1 MPQTQSYSLFELNE
15 YLRRV
20 IALNFNEAIWI
31 KAEIFQI
38 KPSRGNYYLELVE
51 KAEGS
56 NDIIA
61 QMSAVIWVKS
71 ALFIKR
77 KLGELQ
83 DAILSDG
90 TQISVKVRLDF
101 NERYGLKLIIED
113 IDPSYTMG
121 QLELIRQKII
131 QRLKSENLIH
141 LNGLQEIPAVVQR
154 VAVISSKTAAGYQDF
169 MAQLRNNPYGYQYQ
183 VDLYQAAMQ
192 GKNTEKEV
200 LSAMQDIADHH
211 NQYDLIC
218 IIRGG
223 GSKMDLAAFDN
234 YNISYAISQSPLPVL
249 CGIGHD
255 IDQTIADI
263 VAHIE
268 LKTPTAVADFL
279 IEHNLFFESEQLRM
293 IEQIK
298 SLSMMTLQREE
309 QKLLQYE
316 YQVQQLPQEILN
328 DYKQQLILL
337 KEGIRSATRRNI
349 DRYESLISK
358 TEAVA
363 QVVDPK
369 HVLKRGFVM
378 IKKGKS
384 IVTTSDSLE
393 VGDTVKIEWSEG
405 SKSATITK

>member
-131 QRLKSENLIH
+131 QRLKAENLIH

-169 MAQLRNNPYGYQYQ
+169 MAQLRNNPYGYQYR
-183 VDLYQAAMQ
+183 VDLFQAAMQ

-200 LSAMQDIADHH
+200 LSALHDITDHEH
-211 NQYDLIC
+211 QYDLIC

-234 YNISYAISQSPLPVL
+234 YNIAHAISQSPLPVL

-298 SLSMMTLQREE
+298 SLSMITLQREE
-309 QKLLQYE
+309 QKIIQYE
-316 YQVQQLPQEILN
+316 YQAHHLPQELIN
-328 DYKQQLILL
+328 RHTQQLALL
-337 KEGIRSATRRNI
+337 HQSIHSATRRTI
-349 DRYESLISK
+349 DYYQSLISK

-369 HVLKRGFVM
+369 HVLKRGFAM
-378 IKKGKS
+378 IKKGKT
-384 IVTTSDSLE
+384 ILTTPKQLQSGDKVEIEWDQDSLHAI
-393 VGDTVKIEWSEG
+393 IE
-405 SKSATITK
+405 